1 MMFTLI
7 PLKVFFLHVI
17 VLVVIETRFRFE
29 TTPCQFFDTTVTI
42 QIFVNK
48 TVMSA

>member
-1 MMFTLI
+1 MFI
-7 PLKVFFLHVI
+7 PLKVFSSRDCAGRDAM
-17 VLVVIETRFRFE
+17 IETLFRIE

-42 QIFVNK
+42 QLFVNK